1 MGFLDSGA
9 SGGCSGESGGRL
21 VPALDGWCFFACR
34 SRLVLVWYLLSQD
47 WQM

>member
-21 VPALDGWCFFACR
+21 VLALDGWFFACW
-34 SRLVLVWYLLSQD
+34 SRLVLVWYLLSQE
-47 WQM
+47 WQI